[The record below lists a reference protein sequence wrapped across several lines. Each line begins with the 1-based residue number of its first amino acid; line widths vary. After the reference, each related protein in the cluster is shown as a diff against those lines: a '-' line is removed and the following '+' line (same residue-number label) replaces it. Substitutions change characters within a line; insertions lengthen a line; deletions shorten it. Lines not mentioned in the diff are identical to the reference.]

1 MGKMGIY
8 LRNLVRRG
16 VEGLA
21 AAGRGADCWVPFTP
35 RGRVAGHVE
44 LHHDAH
50 RATAGVLD
58 DRARVVERVPLV
70 MRSLEEFGGVW
81 RALEGFV
88 WGMGQNGSAKKNKR
102 KTFFSLSL
110 NVAPPLL
117 PYVHNFIP
125 KRPRGIWRHKS
136 VPQWECGIWQ
146 NNGWQHG
153 ECDEWPRKGCMR
165 RF

>member
-50 RATAGVLD
+50 RATARVLD
-58 DRARVVERVPLV
+58 DRARVVERVPLAV
-70 MRSLEEFGGVW
+70 RSLEEFW
-81 RALEGFV
+81 RSLEGFV
-88 WGMGQNGSAKKNKR
+88 WGMGQNGSAKKNNKKHIFQSLPKCR
-102 KTFFSLSL
+102 TPTFAICPQFHSKKAPWYLETQIGATMGMRHL
-110 NVAPPLL
+110 AKQRVAAWG
-117 PYVHNFIP
+117 V
-125 KRPRGIWRHKS
+125 
-136 VPQWECGIWQ
+136 
-146 NNGWQHG
+146 
-153 ECDEWPRKGCMR
+153 
-165 RF
+165 

>member
-50 RATAGVLD
+50 RATARVLD
-58 DRARVVERVPLV
+58 DRARVVERVPLAV
-70 MRSLEEFGGVW
+70 RSLEEFW
-81 RALEGFV
+81 RSLEGFV
-88 WGMGQNGSAKKNKR
+88 WGMGQNGSAKKSNKKHIFQSLPECR
-102 KTFFSLSL
+102 TPTFAICPQFHSKKAPWSLETQIGATMGMRHL
-110 NVAPPLL
+110 AKQRVATWG
-117 PYVHNFIP
+117 V
-125 KRPRGIWRHKS
+125 
-136 VPQWECGIWQ
+136 
-146 NNGWQHG
+146 
-153 ECDEWPRKGCMR
+153 
-165 RF
+165 